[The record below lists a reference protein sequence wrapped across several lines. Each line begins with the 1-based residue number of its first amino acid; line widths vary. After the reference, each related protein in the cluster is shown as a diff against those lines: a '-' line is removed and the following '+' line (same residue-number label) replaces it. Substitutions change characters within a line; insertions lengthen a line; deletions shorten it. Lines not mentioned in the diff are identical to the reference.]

1 MREIL
6 TRVVPVEMLCSI
18 PQLLGWGLKM
28 EVHVKAAFKM
38 LRVIRVTR
46 LLAYFS
52 KRQEDLSA
60 DVRWIAACKFI
71 FFLFATAHWVGCVMF
86 YYPAET
92 GVCITLLAYSTGC
105 VFM

>member
-1 MREIL
+1 ML
-6 TRVVPVEMLCSI
+6 TRLIPIELLCTV
-18 PQLLGWGLKM
+18 PQLLASGLKM
-28 EVHVKAAFKM
+28 GVSAKVAFEL

-71 FFLFATAHWVGCVMF
+71 FFLFATAHWIGCVMF
-86 YYPAET
+86 YYAAET
-92 GVCITLLAYSTGC
+92 GKGPTLSTAVSGC
-105 VFM
+105 VCV